1 MGKYDPL
8 NRFLSTAERD
18 EYDMAFSE
26 IEKILARPL
35 PPSAHRH
42 QAWWA
47 NETHGSHSHARSWQE
62 AGWETARI
70 SLASKRVRFV
80 RKRPRQSGG
89 SPTKD
94 GNPSPSHEPSIE
106 ELVTSAMALS
116 GIKNR
121 DEVIVEAL
129 RAFVQREARRQL
141 IEMGGT
147 MPEFKAAP
155 RERPFA

>member
-26 IEKILARPL
+26 IEKILAGPL

-47 NETHGSHSHARSWQE
+47 NESHGSHSHARSWQD

-70 SLASKRVRFV
+70 NLPGKQVRFV
-80 RKRPRQSGG
+80 RKRPRGTPNSTAPGASAPKRG
-89 SPTKD
+89 SVLED
-94 GNPSPSHEPSIE
+94 LI
-106 ELVTSAMALS
+106 VSAMALS
-116 GIKNR
+116 DIKDR
-121 DEVIVEAL
+121 DEVIAEAL
-129 RAFVQREARRQL
+129 RNFIQREAVRRV
-141 IEMGGT
+141 IAMGGA
-147 MPEFKAAP
+147 MPDFEAAP

>member
-8 NRFLSTAERD
+8 NRFLAAAEQD

-26 IEKILARPL
+26 IEKILASPL

-70 SLASKRVRFV
+70 SLPGKRVRFV
-80 RKRPRQSGG
+80 RKRPRGACG
-89 SPTKD
+89 SVPP
-94 GNPSPSHEPSIE
+94 GEPKTVRGPALE
-106 ELVTSAMALS
+106 DLVSSAMALS
-116 GIKNR
+116 GIKDR
-121 DEVIVEAL
+121 DEVIEEAL
-129 RAFVQREARRQL
+129 RAFVQREAVRRL

-147 MPEFKAAP
+147 MPDFEAAP